1 MKEKS
6 MQKKLIRNSDVT
18 ISTQLYE
25 MLRQDILE
33 NKWKEND
40 KFYSVRQISIKY
52 EVNSNTVLKVV
63 QMLEEEGYLYSIKG
77 KGCFVKKGYNLDI

>member
-1 MKEKS
+1 

-77 KGCFVKKGYNLDI
+77 KGCFVKKVITLI

>member
-1 MKEKS
+1 

-25 MLRQDILE
+25 MLRQNILE

-52 EVNSNTVLKVV
+52 EVNLNTVLKVV
-63 QMLEEEGYLYSIKG
+63 QMLEEEGYL
-77 KGCFVKKGYNLDI
+77 

>member
-1 MKEKS
+1 

-25 MLRQDILE
+25 MLRQSILE

-40 KFYSVRQISIKY
+40 RFYSIRQISIKY
-52 EVNSNTVLKVV
+52 EVNLNTVLKVI

-77 KGCFVKKGYNLDI
+77 KGCFVKKG

>member
-1 MKEKS
+1 

-25 MLRQDILE
+25 MLRQNILE

-52 EVNSNTVLKVV
+52 EVNLNTVLKVV
-63 QMLEEEGYLYSIKG
+63 QMLEEEGYLYKREG
-77 KGCFVKKGYNLDI
+77 MFCKKRL

>member
-1 MKEKS
+1 
-6 MQKKLIRNSDVT
+6 MQRKLIRNSDVT

-52 EVNSNTVLKVV
+52 EVNLNTVLKVI
-63 QMLEEEGYLYSIKG
+63 QMLEEK
-77 KGCFVKKGYNLDI
+77 DIYIV